1 MRGRRALTVGWPR
14 VASVTATPPTA
25 PPAPARHTGVF
36 VAFEGGDGAGKST
49 QVRRL
54 AEALRRAGHEVLETR
69 QPGGTALG
77 AALRELVLHG
87 DHVAPRAEALIYAA
101 DKAHHVDTVIGPA
114 LKAGQVVLT
123 DRYIDSA
130 IAYQGGGRDLG
141 AAEIADLQLWA
152 VNDLVP
158 DLTVV
163 LDVTPQDGRARR
175 GDVHDRLESES
186 DAFHQAAREQFLTLA
201 SACPERYLVVDATL
215 TPEQIHAAIVA
226 RLTEAG
232 LAVRAAS

>member
-1 MRGRRALTVGWPR
+1 M
-14 VASVTATPPTA
+14 TATSPTA

-101 DKAHHVDTVIGPA
+101 DKAHHVDTVIQPA
-114 LKAGQVVLT
+114 LAAGQVVLT

-152 VNDLVP
+152 VHHLVP

-163 LDVTPQDGRARR
+163 LDISPQDGRSRR
-175 GDVHDRLESES
+175 GGVHDRLEAEA
-186 DAFHQAAREQFLTLA
+186 DDFHQAVREQFLTLA
-201 SACPERYLVVDATL
+201 TAHPDRYVVVDATL
-215 TPEQIHAAIVA
+215 APERIHAAIVA
-226 RLTEAG
+226 RLTETG
-232 LAVRAAS
+232 LALGARS

>member
-1 MRGRRALTVGWPR
+1 MTP
-14 VASVTATPPTA
+14 TPPTSPGP
-25 PPAPARHTGVF
+25 PPARPVATRPTGVF

-54 AEALRRAGHEVLETR
+54 AEALRGAGHEVLETR
-69 QPGGTALG
+69 QPGGTPLG

-101 DKAHHVDTVIGPA
+101 DKAHHVDTVVGPA
-114 LKAGQVVLT
+114 LAAGQVVLT

-130 IAYQGGGRDLG
+130 IAYQGGGRHLG

-152 VNDLVP
+152 VDRLLP

-163 LDVTPQDGRARR
+163 LDVSPHDGRSRR
-175 GDVHDRLESES
+175 GDVHDRLEAEA
-186 DAFHQAAREQFLTLA
+186 DDFHQAVREQFLVLA
-201 SACPERYLVVDATL
+201 AAQPHRYLVVDATL
-215 TPEQIHAAIVA
+215 PPEQIHAAVLD
-226 RLTEAG
+226 RLTAAG
-232 LAVRAAS
+232 LVVPAVR